1 VVGRTT
7 LDGAIVSLARAFGPG
22 LMTLLAWGVLSFG
35 AVYPWAYWPLFA
47 GAAVFGV
54 WGVAA
59 THGWRDPRVR
69 ALTYAL
75 GAVVAAMSVQIV
87 ALPAWLI
94 ARLSPGVD
102 RFFRQFEIGYHPASL
117 HTLSLDPAATAVNLA
132 EVAALGALL
141 LGAARAMRNV
151 KIEWLT
157 SQIMGLAIGVATIG
171 IVQKAL
177 GKANQ
182 PLVYGFWHSI
192 EPGSPFGPFINRNHF
207 AGWMA
212 MALPLVVAYA
222 WALLRQSERPA
233 QSGPRGWI
241 RWATSV
247 DGNRTALVAS
257 AALIMGVATVLTQSR
272 SGMAAVTVALLT
284 VAWFI
289 GRRSGG
295 RWRAAAIAYVV
306 VVLLGA
312 VSWAGADLV
321 AARFQRA
328 PAEIGGR
335 LAAWRDTV
343 GIVRDFRVFG
353 VGVGGY
359 ARAMLVY
366 QSGSRERMFAEAHND
381 YLQMLAEGGAL
392 VCVPA
397 IGVAAVFIAG
407 VRRRLTSTDDDEMT
421 FWLRRGAVAGLLA
434 AAAQSCVEFSL
445 QMPGNA
451 ALFVVLAA
459 MALHRPRS
467 GTHAY
472 RV

>member
-1 VVGRTT
+1 M
-7 LDGAIVSLARAFGPG
+7 A
-22 LMTLLAWGVLSFG
+22 LLTWGVLSFG

-47 GAAVFGV
+47 GAGVLGV
-54 WGVAA
+54 WGMVA

-69 ALTYAL
+69 ALAYGLA
-75 GAVVAAMSVQIV
+75 AVAIAMSVQTV
-87 ALPAWLI
+87 ALPAWLV

-117 HTLSLDPAATAVNLA
+117 HALSLDPAATAANLIEA
-132 EVAALGALL
+132 VTLGALL
-141 LGAARAMRNV
+141 LGAARTMRSV
-151 KIEWLT
+151 TIEWLT

-177 GKANQ
+177 GKPNQ
-182 PLVYGFWHSI
+182 SLVYGFWHSI
-192 EPGSPFGPFINRNHF
+192 EPGSPFGPFVNRNHF

-212 MALPLVVAYA
+212 MVLPLVVAYA

-233 QSGPRGWI
+233 QSGPHGWV
-241 RWATSV
+241 RWAGSV
-247 DGNRTALVAS
+247 DGNRATLVAS
-257 AALIMGVATVLTQSR
+257 AALIIAVAIVLTQSR
-272 SGMAAVTVALLT
+272 SGMAAVAAALLA

-289 GRRSGG
+289 GRRADG
-295 RWRAAAIAYVV
+295 RWRVAAIAYIV
-306 VVLLGA
+306 VVLIGA

-328 PAEIGGR
+328 PEEIGGR
-335 LAAWRDTV
+335 LGAWRDTV
-343 GIVRDFRVFG
+343 RMAGDFPVFG

-381 YLQMLAEGGAL
+381 YLQLLAEGGAL

-397 IGVAAVFIAG
+397 IGVLAVFVAG
-407 VRRRLTSTDDDEMT
+407 VWRRLTSGDDSEMT

>member
-1 VVGRTT
+1 M
-7 LDGAIVSLARAFGPG
+7 A
-22 LMTLLAWGVLSFG
+22 LLAWGVLSFG
-35 AVYPWAYWPLFA
+35 AVYAWAYWPLFI
-47 GAAVFGV
+47 GAATLGI
-54 WGVAA
+54 WGIVA
-59 THGWRDPRVR
+59 TRGWRDPRVR
-69 ALTYAL
+69 SFTYAL
-75 GAVVAAMSVQIV
+75 GVLASAIAAQII
-87 ALPAWLI
+87 ALPAWLV

-102 RFFRQFEIGYHPASL
+102 RFFRQFEVGYHPAAL
-117 HTLSLDPAATAVNLA
+117 HALSLDATATSVNLV
-132 EVAALGALL
+132 EVVALGVLL
-141 LGAARAMRNV
+141 LGAARAMRIV
-151 KIEWLT
+151 RIEWLT

-171 IVQKAL
+171 IVQRAL
-177 GKANQ
+177 GKPNQ
-182 PLVYGFWHSI
+182 TLVYGFWHSI

-212 MALPLVVAYA
+212 MVLPLVVAYA

-233 QSGPRGWI
+233 QSGPLGWV
-241 RWATSV
+241 RWAGSV

-257 AALIMGVATVLTQSR
+257 AALIMGVAVVLTQSR
-272 SGMAAVTVALLT
+272 SGMAAVAVALLA

-289 GRRSGG
+289 GRRSDG
-295 RWRAAAIAYVV
+295 RWRLAAIVYIV
-306 VVLLGA
+306 VVLFGA
-312 VSWAGADLV
+312 VTWAGADLV

-335 LAAWRDTV
+335 LEAWQDTV
-343 GIVRDFRVFG
+343 RIAHDFRVFG
-353 VGVGGY
+353 VGIGGY

-381 YLQMLAEGGAL
+381 YLQLLAEGGAL

-397 IGVAAVFIAG
+397 LGVLAVFVAG
-407 VRRRLTSTDDDEMT
+407 VRRRLIANDDDEMT

-434 AAAQSCVEFSL
+434 AAVQSCVEFSL

-451 ALFVVLAA
+451 VLFVVLGA
-459 MALHRPRS
+459 MAFHRPRS

>member
-1 VVGRTT
+1 MSALRGY
-7 LDGAIVSLARAFGPG
+7 GPC
-22 LMTLLAWGVLSFG
+22 LMALLAWGVLSFG
-35 AVYPWAYWPLFA
+35 AVYPWAYWPLFV
-47 GAAVFGV
+47 GAAALGL

-59 THGWRDPRVR
+59 TGGWRDPRVR
-69 ALTYAL
+69 ALTYAI
-75 GAVVAAMSVQIV
+75 GALALAMIVQIV
-87 ALPAWLI
+87 ALPAWTI

-117 HTLSLDPAATAVNLA
+117 HTLSLDPAATTVNLV
-132 EVAALGALL
+132 EVVTFGALL
-141 LGAARAMRNV
+141 LGAARAMRV
-151 KIEWLT
+151 VTIDWLT

-177 GKANQ
+177 GKPNQ
-182 PLVYGFWHSI
+182 SLVYGFWHSI
-192 EPGSPFGPFINRNHF
+192 EPGSPFGPFVNRNHF

-222 WALLRQSERPA
+222 WALVRKSERPG
-233 QSGPRGWI
+233 QSGPRGWL
-241 RWATSV
+241 RWAGTV
-247 DGNRTALVAS
+247 DGNHATLVAS
-257 AALIMGVATVLTQSR
+257 AALIMAVAIVLTQSR
-272 SGMAAVTVALLT
+272 SGMAAVAVALLA

-289 GRRSGG
+289 ARRSDG
-295 RWRAAAIAYVV
+295 RWRAAALGYIA
-306 VVLLGA
+306 VVLVGA

-321 AARFQRA
+321 AARFQQA

-335 LAAWRDTV
+335 LGAWRDTV
-343 GIVRDFRVFG
+343 RIVKDFPVFG
-353 VGVGGY
+353 AGIGGY

-366 QSGSRERMFAEAHND
+366 QTGSRERMFAEAHND
-381 YLQMLAEGGAL
+381 YLQLLAEGGAL

-397 IGVAAVFIAG
+397 LGVLALFVAA
-407 VRRRLTSTDDDEMT
+407 VRRRLIANEDNEMT

-434 AAAQSCVEFSL
+434 AAAQSTVEFSL

-451 ALFVVLAA
+451 ALFIVLAA

>member
-1 VVGRTT
+1 
-7 LDGAIVSLARAFGPG
+7 
-22 LMTLLAWGVLSFG
+22 
-35 AVYPWAYWPLFA
+35 
-47 GAAVFGV
+47 
-54 WGVAA
+54 
-59 THGWRDPRVR
+59 
-69 ALTYAL
+69 
-75 GAVVAAMSVQIV
+75 
-87 ALPAWLI
+87 
-94 ARLSPGVD
+94 
-102 RFFRQFEIGYHPASL
+102 
-117 HTLSLDPAATAVNLA
+117 
-132 EVAALGALL
+132 
-141 LGAARAMRNV
+141 
-151 KIEWLT
+151 
-157 SQIMGLAIGVATIG
+157 
-171 IVQKAL
+171 
-177 GKANQ
+177 
-182 PLVYGFWHSI
+182 
-192 EPGSPFGPFINRNHF
+192 
-207 AGWMA
+207 MA

-233 QSGPRGWI
+233 QSGPRGWM

-272 SGMAAVTVALLT
+272 SGMAAVAVALLT

-366 QSGSRERMFAEAHND
+366 QSGGRERMFAEAHND
-381 YLQMLAEGGAL
+381 YLQLLAEGGAL
-392 VCVPA
+392 VCLPA
-397 IGVAAVFIAG
+397 IGVAAVFVAG

-451 ALFVVLAA
+451 VLFVVLAA